1 MVLYKYL
8 PSQHAEAFLRGEI
21 LFRNLSYFK
30 KSECKGRGDAME
42 GIHRDRPEGGVTIEN
57 LSTGGLVY
65 GDFTLLNEIDSDLV
79 FVFCTSRIFDQA
91 LFREF
96 KEADCC
102 IEINKPDE
110 FAKRIQRKVMSLVS
124 TNKSIGLLRGP
135 ALYYDPG
142 KKPEFDIKS
151 PDNIAFAKD
160 EFYEYQEEF
169 RFAYGKGKQ
178 SFRIDQSKKIVISK
192 LYDFQ
197 EEAKSGKEAE
207 KRLMIGS
214 IKDIARVHP
223 ESPCCNNIRTT
234 ESR

>member
-8 PSQHAEAFLRGEI
+8 PSQYAEAFLRGEV
-21 LFRNLSYFK
+21 LFRNLSYFQ
-30 KSECKGRGDAME
+30 KSECKGRGDATE
-42 GIHRDRPEGGVTIEN
+42 GIHRDRPEGGATIEN
-57 LSTGGLVY
+57 LSVGGVVH

-96 KEADCC
+96 EADCC
-102 IEINKPDE
+102 VEINKPDE
-110 FAKRIQRKVMSLVS
+110 FAKRIQRKVMSLAS
-124 TNKSIGLLRGP
+124 TNKSIGLLHRP
-135 ALYYDPG
+135 ALYYDPS
-142 KKPEFDIKS
+142 KEPEFDVKNPI
-151 PDNIAFAKD
+151 NIALAKD
-160 EFYEYQEEF
+160 ESYEHQKEF

-197 EEAKSGKEAE
+197 EKAKSGKEAE

-214 IKDIARVHP
+214 IKDIACVHP
-223 ESPCCNNIRTT
+223 ESHCCANFR
-234 ESR
+234 SLKAQ